1 MLKPGLQQKILLH
14 YGGGSIKR
22 IGLYDKVVKS
32 LNEAG
37 VEFIE
42 LPGAQPNPRLSL
54 VKEGIEI
61 CRKNN
66 IDFILA
72 VGGGSAIDSAKAI
85 AVGVPYEGDVW
96 DFYSGAAVPE
106 KSLPVG
112 VILTIPAAGS

>member
-1 MLKPGLQQKILLH
+1 MENFVFQSPTKIIFGKGTECQVGAETRVYSKKILLH

-72 VGGGSAIDSAKAI
+72 VGGGSAI
-85 AVGVPYEGDVW
+85 VG
-96 DFYSGAAVPE
+96 
-106 KSLPVG
+106 
-112 VILTIPAAGS
+112 

>member
-1 MLKPGLQQKILLH
+1 MENFVFQSPTKIIFGKGTECQVGAETRVYSKKILLH

-42 LPGAQPNPRLSL
+42 LRGTTQSLEPGKR
-54 VKEGIEI
+54 GIEI

-72 VGGGSAIDSAKAI
+72 VGGGA
-85 AVGVPYEGDVW
+85 P
-96 DFYSGAAVPE
+96 
-106 KSLPVG
+106 
-112 VILTIPAAGS
+112 